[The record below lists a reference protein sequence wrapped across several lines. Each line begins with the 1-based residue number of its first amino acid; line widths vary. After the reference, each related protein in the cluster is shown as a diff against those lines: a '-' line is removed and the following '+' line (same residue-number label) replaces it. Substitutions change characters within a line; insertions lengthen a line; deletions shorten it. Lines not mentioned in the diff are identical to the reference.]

1 MSELLGAY
9 TQIFIMFAIVVVG
22 YVISKLGYISRQ
34 GFLSINSFLI
44 HIALPCMIIASVAS
58 LDPATGGAQVP
69 WFFGM
74 SFAMYMLLFGV
85 TWLLNRLLR
94 APDELRPVYLFSCLC
109 NNTGLLCLPILAS
122 VYGDQTIL
130 GSSIYVLM
138 CNLVIGTLG
147 LAVLESGDPTLRAP
161 GGQSAGFHVRFKLKT
176 LWNAPLVAC
185 VFALF
190 LFFSGLRLPGLVEAT
205 IDTLGSTCVPL
216 AMVMVGCALAQS
228 DLKSVFTDVR
238 MYAYAIVRNLLLPAV
253 CYLVLRLF
261 IADDVLLWV
270 FVIMCAAP
278 VGVMVPAWA
287 SEYHQD
293 ESFAARLTVITTL
306 GSFIFIPLLVTLMG
320 IV

>member
-1 MSELLGAY
+1 M
-9 TQIFIMFAIVVVG
+9 MFAIVVVG
-22 YVISKLGYISRQ
+22 YAVSKLGYISRQ

-58 LDPATGGAQVP
+58 LDPSTGAVQVP
-69 WFFGM
+69 WFFAM
-74 SFAMYMLLFGV
+74 SFAMYLLIFGV
-85 TWLLNRLLR
+85 TWLLNRALNV
-94 APDELRPVYLFSCLC
+94 PQGQRPVYLFSGLC
-109 NNTGLLCLPILAS
+109 NNTGLLCLPILAAI
-122 VYGDQTIL
+122 YGSQTIL

-147 LAVLESGDPTLRAP
+147 LAVLESGDPTLHRV
-161 GGQSAGFHVRFKLKT
+161 GENGFRLRFNVKT

-185 VFALF
+185 VFALI
-190 LFFSGLRLPGLVEAT
+190 LFFTGLRLPGLVETT

-228 DLKSVFTDVR
+228 DLKSVFTDAR
-238 MYAYAIVRNLLLPAV
+238 IYLYAFVRNLALPAV
-253 CYLVLRLF
+253 CYLVLHAF
-261 IADDVLLWV
+261 IADSTLLWV

-287 SEYHQD
+287 GEYHQD

-306 GSFIFIPLLVTLMG
+306 LSFVFIPLLVTLMG
-320 IV
+320 VV